1 MTLICPQCESR
12 LQLDDDKT
20 PAQPFTVRCPKCQA
34 AVKLQ
39 ANAGNETAA
48 RISSADRAG
57 GFQLDRQLA
66 PRFKPANKAPESAA
80 VEQTSSPDLSALAN
94 LFASMLKGAQGLP
107 SEISNHGRRQ
117 RKALLCVPKSYQ
129 GEAASLLSEHNY
141 EVFVPEN
148 TAQALGTM
156 REDRIDVVLLDAN
169 FDPVEQGT
177 AFVLREIN
185 LQRPARRRRL
195 FLVYFSSALKT
206 MDLHAAFLHNV
217 NLVFNP
223 ADLARLPEFLEMSLR
238 NYNDLYHDFFS
249 ALSVQAI

>member
-12 LQLDDDKT
+12 LQLDDDKA

-34 AVKLQ
+34 AVKLE

-48 RISSADRAG
+48 RVSSADRAG

-66 PRFKPANKAPESAA
+66 PRFKPANKAPDSAA
-80 VEQTSSPDLSALAN
+80 VEQTSAPDLNALAN
-94 LFASMLKGAQGLP
+94 LFASLLKGAQGLP
-107 SEISNHGRRQ
+107 SEIAGRQGQ
-117 RKALLCVPKSYQ
+117 RKALLCVPKTYQ
-129 GEAASLLSEHNY
+129 EEAARLLSENNY
-141 EVFVPEN
+141 EVFIPEN

-156 REDRIDVVLLDAN
+156 REDRIDVVFLDAN

-223 ADLARLPEFLEMSLR
+223 ADLRRLPEFLEMSLR
-238 NYNDLYHDFFS
+238 NYNELYHDFFS